1 MTGTYAEWRAFM
13 RNEGHLCRMT
23 KPFALLLSSR
33 AKRGISVVAIMK
45 KIILYSLIILF
56 SASLQAQLHT
66 SVKVY
71 KEFDKSRTF
80 DTIGTSPMHT
90 RPVKIDLFYPSSEQI
105 TKFPLTY
112 GTFLNMY
119 SERMDYNMPADS
131 AAKVGN
137 DLAKMFAEYL
147 KLDDADQY
155 IKYRTGVF
163 ADLKMPTKKY
173 PLIMY
178 AAGMNGS
185 SWENIVLFDS
195 LCRAG
200 YVVAAVS
207 SVGLFPGFMST
218 APDITEQVKDIL
230 FTKEKVSAL
239 PFVDKNQIGLLSWSL
254 GGSATSKAA
263 MLSNDF
269 KCILSYDGTEIHY
282 YGNDSAWDDVYDA
295 MKRIEPSNA
304 AAIKIP
310 YLYIS
315 SDRKKAARMDNLLDS
330 IASKEKYF
338 VMITNGIHEDF
349 SSIVTIANDVKPNRT
364 GADPTKT
371 DNIWNL
377 TKAFF
382 DKYLKGKPNARLEEM
397 IDRLN

>member
-1 MTGTYAEWRAFM
+1 
-13 RNEGHLCRMT
+13 
-23 KPFALLLSSR
+23 
-33 AKRGISVVAIMK
+33 MK
-45 KIILYSLIILF
+45 KYSILAFFVTVGIF
-56 SASLQAQLHT
+56 SKAQIHT
-66 SVKVY
+66 GLKVY
-71 KEFDKSRTF
+71 KEFDQTRTF
-80 DTIGTSPMHT
+80 DTLSSSPMHM

-105 TKFPLTY
+105 AKYPLTY

-119 SERMDYNMPADS
+119 SERMDYNISQDS
-131 AAKVGN
+131 AAKVSN
-137 DLAKMFAEYL
+137 DLAKMFVEYL
-147 KLDDADQY
+147 KLDNADQY

-163 ADLKMPTKKY
+163 ADLKMPVKKY
-173 PLIMY
+173 PLIIY

-218 APDITEQVKDIL
+218 APDVTEQVKDIL
-230 FTKEKVSAL
+230 YAKEKMSEL
-239 PFVDKNQIGLLSWSL
+239 PFVDNSKIGLLSWSM
-254 GGSATSKAA
+254 GGTATSKAA

-282 YGNDSAWDDVYDA
+282 YGLDSAWDNMYDDI
-295 MKRIEPSNA
+295 MKLEPSNA
-304 AAIKIP
+304 ATIKIP

-315 SDRKKAARMDNLLDS
+315 SDRTKAQKMDNILDKIS
-330 IASKEKYF
+330 SKDKYF
-338 VMITNGIHEDF
+338 VKITNGIHEDF
-349 SSIVTIANDVKPNRT
+349 SSIISIANDVKPKREN
-364 GADPTKT
+364 ADPTKT
-371 DNIWNL
+371 DNIWNI

>member
-1 MTGTYAEWRAFM
+1 MKPSLLFIFLTCFCVFSKAQFHTG
-13 RNEGHLCRMT
+13 L
-23 KPFALLLSSR
+23 
-33 AKRGISVVAIMK
+33 
-45 KIILYSLIILF
+45 
-56 SASLQAQLHT
+56 
-66 SVKVY
+66 KVY
-71 KEFDKSRTF
+71 KEFDHTRIF
-80 DTIGTSPMHT
+80 DTIASSPMHT

-119 SERMDYNMPADS
+119 SERMHYSISQDS
-131 AAKVGN
+131 AAKVSN
-137 DLAKMFAEYL
+137 DLAKIFAEYL
-147 KLDDADQY
+147 KLDNADQY

-163 ADLKMPTKKY
+163 ADLKTPVKKY
-173 PLIMY
+173 PLIIY

-218 APDITEQVKDIL
+218 APDIIEQVKDIL
-230 FTKEKVSAL
+230 FAKEKVSAL
-239 PFVDKNQIGLLSWSL
+239 PFVDNGKIGLLSWSL
-254 GGSATSKAA
+254 GGTAASKAA

-282 YGNDSAWDDVYDA
+282 YGVDSVWDNMYDE
-295 MKRIEPSNA
+295 MKKLEPSNA
-304 AAIKIP
+304 SAIKIP
-310 YLYIS
+310 YLYIG
-315 SDRKKAARMDNLLDS
+315 SDRLKASKMDNMLDH
-330 IASKEKYF
+330 IASKDKYF
-338 VMITNGIHEDF
+338 VKITDGIHEDF
-349 SSIVTIANDVKPNRT
+349 SSIVTIANDIKPTREN
-364 GADPTKT
+364 ADPTKT

-382 DKYLKGKPNARLEEM
+382 DKYLKGRSPANLDEL